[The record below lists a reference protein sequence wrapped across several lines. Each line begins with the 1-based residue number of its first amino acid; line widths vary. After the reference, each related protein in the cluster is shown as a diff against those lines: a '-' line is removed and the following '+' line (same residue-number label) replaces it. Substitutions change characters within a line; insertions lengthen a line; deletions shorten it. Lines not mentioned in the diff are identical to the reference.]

1 MKIIFGHGNSTLVV
15 FAQDVILPNSS
26 ILTGM
31 ILLADKRLLR

>member
-1 MKIIFGHGNSTLVV
+1 MKMIFGHGNSTLVV
-15 FAQDVILPNSS
+15 FAQDVIPNSS